1 MHRELN
7 QWQFDGLCVMQA
19 LLGVI
24 SSNFRMVSLSCS
36 RKINTLTIRIAL
48 EQENEE
54 DFAEIEDFKF
64 ELSVLLDQ
72 DDKIEIELIV
82 SDQPIIMAPPSESD
96 ITVFWRRE

>member
-24 SSNFRMVSLSCS
+24 SSNFRMVSFS

-54 DFAEIEDFKF
+54 DSAEIEDFKF

-72 DDKIEIELIV
+72 DDKIEIQLIV

>member
-7 QWQFDGLCVMQA
+7 QWQFDGLGVMQA

-24 SSNFRMVSLSCS
+24 SSNFRMVSFS

-54 DFAEIEDFKF
+54 DSAEIEDFKF

-72 DDKIEIELIV
+72 DDKIEIQLIV

-96 ITVFWRRE
+96 ITVFRRRE

>member
-1 MHRELN
+1 MKPFQR
-7 QWQFDGLCVMQA
+7 DALCVMQA

-24 SSNFRMVSLSCS
+24 SSNFRMVSLS
-36 RKINTLTIRIAL
+36 RKINTLTIQFVL
-48 EQENEE
+48 EQKNEE

-72 DDKIEIELIV
+72 DDTIEIQVII

-96 ITVFWRRE
+96 ITVFRRRNE